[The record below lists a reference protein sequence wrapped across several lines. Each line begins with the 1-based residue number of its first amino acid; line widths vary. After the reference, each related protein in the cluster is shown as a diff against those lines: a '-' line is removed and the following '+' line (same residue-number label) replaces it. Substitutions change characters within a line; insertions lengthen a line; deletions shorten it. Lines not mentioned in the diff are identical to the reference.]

1 MTTGTVDWIADFLAT
16 GDEFFVPVKKLWLIA
31 QGNRLATDLPLEEFR
46 RLLEEDGRFAFDEGI
61 DFGEGFGDPESER
74 GVMESLGD
82 FSGPQVRL
90 EAREITLDM
99 IAMAIKR
106 STDRLM
112 AVLESAWEARD
123 PEDGDVETR
132 LLDLLAQ
139 GQRLRRGMEETFGD
153 LSEREGTEEA
163 G

>member
-46 RLLEEDGRFAFDEGI
+46 CLLEEDGRFAFDEGI
-61 DFGEGFGDPESER
+61 DFGDPESEW
-74 GVMESLGD
+74 GGIESLGY

-123 PEDGDVETR
+123 PGDGDVETR

>member
-1 MTTGTVDWIADFLAT
+1 
-16 GDEFFVPVKKLWLIA
+16 
-31 QGNRLATDLPLEEFR
+31 
-46 RLLEEDGRFAFDEGI
+46 
-61 DFGEGFGDPESER
+61 
-74 GVMESLGD
+74 MESLGY

-153 LSEREGTEEA
+153 LSEREGAEEA